1 MTLRDE
7 HLQQALRHAPDRDL
21 APEASTRRAVLDYAT
36 KSIEPRQNWLL
47 RLWQAPS
54 WQLAGL
60 SAAMAALLVVVVIW
74 QKPPALPIQVASA
87 PADAIQR
94 KADASTVGAVAKP
107 DAGSASS
114 SSAYV
119 SANSSPSVSTPVVVA
134 QAEPRVGRRQA
145 NEKAKGVALDQAAP
159 AAPAEKLVIASAPE
173 AEAALQVGRN
183 KAAPAA
189 MKERAFPSESGA
201 AAPAAAPLV
210 MAERSDALSKQEAD
224 KAVPEKK
231 AAMADAAKPE
241 TRAKVASAPQQT
253 AGALAGAGISELAA
267 ARVRGAE
274 NAARDIHA
282 GTLRILSLDKSLPS
296 SKQLIDEVTGYR
308 VELVGDLNPSVAFV
322 AEVEAYNQVMRDWHA
337 SGGAKK

>member
-7 HLQQALRHAPDRDL
+7 HLQQALRHAPDHDL
-21 APEASTRRAVLDYAT
+21 APEASTRRAVLDYAAR
-36 KSIEPRQNWLL
+36 SIESRQNWLL

-74 QKPPALPIQVASA
+74 HKPPELPIQVASA
-87 PADAIQR
+87 PADAVQR
-94 KADASTVGAVAKP
+94 KADASSVGAIAKP
-107 DAGSASS
+107 DAGSASA
-114 SSAYV
+114 SANV
-119 SANSSPSVSTPVVVA
+119 SANVSPSVSTPMVVA
-134 QAEPRVGRRQA
+134 QAEPRAGRRQA
-145 NEKAKGVALDQAAP
+145 DEKAKGMALDQAAP

-173 AEAALQVGRN
+173 AEAVLQVGRN
-183 KAAPAA
+183 EAAPAA

-253 AGALAGAGISELAA
+253 AGALAGAGVSELAA

-308 VELVGDLNPSVAFV
+308 VELVGDPNPSVAFV